1 MPTACVRVASLRVN
15 GRLQE
20 ALRLSMAIVRL
31 FRHRQHIQEQENIGL
46 IHVVQSSDSW
56 IGNPLDPIGIL
67 FDTLAEASVT
77 SDSRSY
83 DAHYALIGYDKKI
96 DMGIFS
102 RNVLVDVFVMYN
114 EVNGLVDKDGNM
126 ASNVNDNND
135 SNNEKLK
142 FNHVKVPGS
151 TQYWDTYLNAAVYI
165 ALVGLSQIRRS
176 PDLESQR
183 DRSYRQEERLIRKLL
198 DIKLDSF
205 LISTVQK
212 KARYLIEYGIL
223 SDMVTGEHRQLFVPS
238 DIVQIPGLVR
248 YMFGALLPT
257 HPDLSYDIGL
267 RSLRYVVE
275 ILCCR
280 KNEQK
285 FHSQN
290 FLYLDFSHSKMNINR
305 PRKLINCQYDQ
316 IFSICIW
323 MYNHFWPVQC
333 YSLLVMITHNYFLYL
348 KLSKHMSLIHI
359 I

>member
-46 IHVVQSSDSW
+46 IHVVPSSDSW
-56 IGNPLDPIGIL
+56 IGNPLDPIEIL

-102 RNVLVDVFVMYN
+102 RNVLVDMFVMYN

-135 SNNEKLK
+135 INNEKLK

-151 TQYWDTYLNAAVYI
+151 SQYWDTYLNAAVYI
-165 ALVGLSQIRRS
+165 ALVGLSQLRRS

-198 DIKLDSF
+198 DIKLDSI
-205 LISTVQK
+205 LISTIQK
-212 KARYLIEYGIL
+212 QARYLIEYGIL

-238 DIVQIPGLVR
+238 DVVQIPGLVR

-257 HPDLSYDIGL
+257 FPDLSYDIGL

-275 ILCCR
+275 IFNLQISILILFLC
-280 KNEQK
+280 
-285 FHSQN
+285 
-290 FLYLDFSHSKMNINR
+290 LDFLHSKMNINHQQ
-305 PRKLINCQYDQ
+305 KQINCQYDQ
-316 IFSICIW
+316 IFLTCIW
-323 MYNHFWPVQC
+323 MYNHFWHEQC
-333 YSLLVMITHNYFLYL
+333 YLLLVMIMHNYFLYL